1 MIMVIHG
8 TCFILI
14 LCFVYLQPH
23 AVYLYVFSI
32 VFFFFF
38 FFVIFGFV
46 YLQLDA
52 V

>member
-8 TCFILI
+8 KCFILI
-14 LCFVYLQPH
+14 LCFVYLQPD

-32 VFFFFF
+32 VFF
-38 FFVIFGFV
+38 VIFGFV
-46 YLQLDA
+46 YLQPDA